1 MHIFDPQL
9 NTTNKRRSFLFRSKL
24 GIFKPFYSIL
34 EPTVYKRSEDV
45 FFTRTP
51 LSLSLSTPTTSL
63 SPLMP
68 PRATYDRPA
77 TQGHVGAN
85 FDAHDRAP
93 SQQAGFGRPHD
104 NNYALD
110 RGHGSG
116 SNLDNSQI
124 DPSLLQVSPLGERQG
139 QRRIN
144 VDSDTAHMSSGQRK
158 CATCDAITATIT
170 KSSKRRREL

>member
-1 MHIFDPQL
+1 
-9 NTTNKRRSFLFRSKL
+9 
-24 GIFKPFYSIL
+24 
-34 EPTVYKRSEDV
+34 
-45 FFTRTP
+45 
-51 LSLSLSTPTTSL
+51 
-63 SPLMP
+63 MP
-68 PRATYDRPA
+68 PRAAYDRPA
-77 TQGHVGAN
+77 TQGCIGAD

-93 SQQAGFGRPHD
+93 SQRAGFGRPRD

-124 DPSLLQVSPLGERQG
+124 NPSLLQVSPLGERQG

-144 VDSDTAHMSSGQRK
+144 VDSDAAHVSSGQRK
-158 CATCDAITATIT
+158 RATCDAITATIT